1 MSGSAIDRYGGLKVG
16 AVIESINISR
26 ELIIMKELLLTND
39 DDDAVLRFVVSHP
52 QGASQPRKTPIG
64 LVPIHYLEKKPFHD
78 YALWTQDDVNQK
90 IL

>member
-39 DDDAVLRFVVSHP
+39 DDNVVLR
-52 QGASQPRKTPIG
+52 
-64 LVPIHYLEKKPFHD
+64 
-78 YALWTQDDVNQK
+78 W
-90 IL
+90 